1 MNVDRRLKSPVNLRP
16 LPTCRKRIARD
27 PESMKEIRGILE
39 RVAELSDGET
49 AVLATV
55 VDLQGSG
62 YRLPGARMLIT
73 AGGDA
78 VGTVS
83 GGCLEADV
91 LERAKRVLDAG
102 QAEVFTYDT
111 TADEN
116 SVFSLNMGCRG
127 MLRIL
132 LEPVNKDSD
141 VITALRK
148 VDQERVSIEMATVIS
163 TGIDDD
169 VAVGERIIVEESAIE
184 IIGSRTLL
192 KPVPQLHDDLLT
204 FAGVSAGS
212 ETIRYQ
218 EGEAMVEFV
227 FESLRPPVL
236 LMVFGAGADAVPL
249 ASLAYD
255 LGWTVRICDH
265 RPAFVSRERFPNA
278 EQTKLLDRDADI
290 EMNAD
295 EMTAIVLMNHNYD
308 RDKVMLPTALGSN
321 AFYIGALG
329 PRSRTDQILAEHRK
343 DGDPFDEATLARLRS
358 PAGLDIG
365 GDSPETIALS
375 ILAEIQSVLKNRG
388 GGPLRDRKGPIYDR
402 K

>member
-1 MNVDRRLKSPVNLRP
+1 
-16 LPTCRKRIARD
+16 
-27 PESMKEIRGILE
+27 MKEIRGILE
-39 RVAELSDGET
+39 RVAELRDGET

-102 QAEVFTYDT
+102 RAEVFTYDT

-148 VDQERVSIEMATVIS
+148 VDRERRNIEMATVIRS
-163 TGIDDD
+163 GSDPD
-169 VAVGERIIVEESAIE
+169 VEGGQRIIVEESSLE
-184 IIGSRTLL
+184 IIGSRSLL

-204 FAGVSAGS
+204 FAGVSAGC

-218 EGEAMVEFV
+218 DGDAMIEFV

-236 LMVFGAGADAVPL
+236 LMIFGAGADAVPL
-249 ASLAYD
+249 ADLAYG
-255 LGWTVRICDH
+255 LGWKVRISDH
-265 RPAFVSRERFPNA
+265 RPAFVSRERFPDS
-278 EQTKLLDRDADI
+278 EETTLLDRDAAI
-290 EMNAD
+290 EIAAD

-308 RDKVMLPTALGSN
+308 RDKAMLRPALSSG

-329 PRSRTDQILAEHRK
+329 PRSRTDQILKEHRN
-343 DGDPFDEATLARLRS
+343 DVGQIDESTLARLRS

-388 GGPLRDRKGPIYDR
+388 GGPLRDRNGPIYDR